1 MNYYINAHIFVV
13 ESFLHSTAFN
23 SLIHLDFIFSC
34 KVHTAVLEESCSVIK
49 MFPLFHMPEA
59 DVVPVTYITP
69 FEDISL
75 LIK

>member
-1 MNYYINAHIFVV
+1 MNYYIYAHIFVV
-13 ESFLHSTAFN
+13 ESFTAFN

-49 MFPLFHMPEA
+49 MFPLFHMPKA